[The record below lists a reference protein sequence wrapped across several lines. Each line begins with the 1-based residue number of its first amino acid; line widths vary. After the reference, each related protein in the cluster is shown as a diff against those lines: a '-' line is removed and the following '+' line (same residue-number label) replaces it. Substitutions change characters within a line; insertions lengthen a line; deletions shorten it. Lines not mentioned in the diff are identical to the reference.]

1 MPPERFNVAT
11 MTTRTTTL
19 PLVPGKWAVDP
30 NHSAVN
36 FTIRHLGVSKVRGRF
51 THFDVDVT
59 IGDTLE
65 TTSVT
70 ATIELAS
77 VDTGNADRDAHVL
90 APDRVDVTLRPTIV
104 FHSTTVAA
112 DGDDWRVDGELTIG
126 EATVPVSLAV
136 ELGGI
141 QDFPVGPRHAG
152 FEATTQIRRQ
162 DFGLMPSI
170 PAAALGDVIKV
181 ELDLQLLEPE
191 SDSPSTPAE

>member
-1 MPPERFNVAT
+1 MVP

-19 PLVPGKWAVDP
+19 PLAPGRWALDP
-30 NHSAVN
+30 AHSAVN

-51 THFDVDVT
+51 TSFDVDVT

-65 TTSVT
+65 TTSVA

-90 APDRVDVTLRPTIV
+90 APDMVDVTLRPTLA
-104 FHSTTVAA
+104 FRSTAVSA
-112 DGDDWRVDGELTIG
+112 DGDDWQIDGELTIG
-126 EATVPVSLAV
+126 DVTRPVTLAV

-141 QDFPVGPRHAG
+141 EAFPQGPRHAG

-170 PAAALGDVIKV
+170 PAAALGDVIKI
-181 ELDLQLLEPE
+181 EIDLQLLEPT
-191 SDSPSTPAE
+191 DITTPDQ